1 MQQNLNPHFYV
12 VIMAGGVGSRFWPG
26 SRESRPKQFLDMLG
40 TGRSLLR
47 ATYERF
53 LPICPP
59 DRMLVVTNAAYQ
71 NLTAEHLP
79 ELPAQNILCEPSRNN
94 TAPCI
99 AYAALRLRAMDPQA
113 CFVVASSDHLVQR
126 ETFFLEKIN
135 QAVAFVS
142 ERDALATIGI
152 TPTRPDT
159 GYGYIRCGSEQ
170 APGVFQVAQFL
181 EKPDRQTAE
190 RFVASGDYV
199 WNAGIFVWSAQ
210 TILRAYRRLA
220 PQILEVLE
228 AQPDKFGTDAEQD
241 YIDQVYP
248 NTPGISVDYAIME
261 RADNVYVLPA
271 DIGWSDLG
279 TWASLYEVCEKDGR
293 GNVLQGDALI
303 ITDTEDCMIRSQHGK
318 LTVLRDLRGYIVVDT
333 PDALLIY
340 PKSKEQE
347 IRQVVAA
354 VKEKYGGSWL

>member
-1 MQQNLNPHFYV
+1 
-12 VIMAGGVGSRFWPG
+12 MAGGVGSRFWPG
-26 SRESRPKQFLDMLG
+26 SRENHPKQFLDMLG
-40 TGRSLLR
+40 SGRSLIR
-47 ATYERF
+47 TTYERF

-59 DRMLVVTNAAYQ
+59 ERILVVTNAIYRE
-71 NLTAEHLP
+71 LTAAHLP

-99 AYAALRLRAMDPQA
+99 AYAALRLRAIDPDA

-126 ETFFLEKIN
+126 ESFFLEKIN

-142 ERDALATIGI
+142 ARDALATIGI

-159 GYGYIRCGSEQ
+159 GYGYIRYASEQ
-170 APGVFQVAQFL
+170 TPGVFQVEQFL
-181 EKPDRQTAE
+181 EKPDRATAE

-210 TILRAYRRLA
+210 AILGAYSRLA
-220 PQILEVLE
+220 PQIIETLNAE
-228 AQPDKFGTDAEQD
+228 PDKFGTDAEQA
-241 YIDQVYP
+241 YIDRVYP
-248 NTPGISVDYAIME
+248 HTPSISVDYAIME

-279 TWASLYEVCEKDGR
+279 TWASLYEVCPKDER
-293 GNVLQGDALI
+293 GNVLQGDALMPL
-303 ITDTEDCMIRSQHGK
+303 DVERCMIRGQKGK
-318 LTVLRDLRGYIVVDT
+318 LTVLKDLSDYIVVDT

-347 IRQVVAA
+347 IRQVVAEIKA
-354 VKEKYGGSWL
+354 RRGGSWL